1 MCSEERVKCDKVTV
15 HLKGEKEPMVVERVC
30 WLAKSI
36 FPGSRESALQIID
49 VPTGTRGGGLF
60 DVDLILVRPDEIGC
74 LVLEDGEEKRTARL
88 EDLFDEWD
96 WRSS

>member
-36 FPGSRESALQIID
+36 FPGSREPALQIID
-49 VPTGTRGGGLF
+49 VPTGTVVSLF
-60 DVDLILVRPDEIGC
+60 LCKSAGPIEKATAFCQVVSERDHSQPRQNR
-74 LVLEDGEEKRTARL
+74 DGY
-88 EDLFDEWD
+88 F
-96 WRSS
+96 